1 MFPHHEVAMRIS
13 LPRAILLCSFLVA
26 GSAAQASPH
35 DELAAGQ
42 AAVINALVA
51 GANVHAP
58 TLLDSARRSLQA
70 ARDSI
75 VRNEFDR
82 ARRFAR
88 QALADAT
95 AAESRTLL
103 LREAR
108 LGTEPRAA
116 TR

>member
-1 MFPHHEVAMRIS
+1 MKTC

-26 GSAAQASPH
+26 GFAAHASPH
-35 DELAAGQ
+35 DDLAAGQ

-51 GANVHAP
+51 GANMHAP
-58 TLLDSARRSLQA
+58 SLLDRARRNLQV
-70 ARDSI
+70 ARDAI

-82 ARRFAR
+82 ARQFAR

-103 LREAR
+103 VREAR
-108 LGTEPRAA
+108 LATEPKAA